1 MLRKLQFLWEKKPT
15 YLIFWVAQKCNFT
28 CDHCFNHEEN
38 KKNVRELDL
47 SEVQRIADSFGE
59 IKYLTLAGGEP
70 FINRDM
76 AQIAEIFI
84 KTNHLQHLN
93 IITNGW
99 YFDRIMSFCDF
110 ISEHYPNVY
119 TTLNL
124 SLDGPKPVHDKIRQ
138 KVGSF
143 DRCIEVIQALKAR
156 RYTNITVAV
165 NGVYNQAN
173 AATIEQ
179 FAHQI
184 IDDYQIPFAIN
195 LVRGETIQNE
205 ALRAIEIDHY
215 LKVARAILVKNKQL
229 IAGKGVAFEDLING
243 VQSVVLDIIEASVK
257 QQKRLAPC
265 QAGKKGIV
273 LTASGDIILCEIL
286 GTRLG
291 NIRDYDYDIMK
302 VLGTSESKS
311 EIEQIERTKCHC
323 TWECFQS
330 LNTVYAPKLYP
341 KVIKESF

>member
-1 MLRKLQFLWEKKPT
+1 M
-15 YLIFWVAQKCNFT
+15 
-28 CDHCFNHEEN
+28 H
-38 KKNVRELDL
+38 ELDL
-47 SEVQRIADSFGE
+47 GEIQKIAHSFGE

-76 AQIAEIFI
+76 TQIASIFI
-84 KTNHLQHLN
+84 KTNRLQHLN

-99 YFDRIMSFCDF
+99 YFDRIMSFCDY
-110 ISEHYPNVY
+110 ISEHHPHVY

-124 SLDGPKPVHDKIRQ
+124 SLDGPKSVHDQIRQ

-156 RYTNITVAV
+156 RYTNISVAV

-173 AATIEQ
+173 ATTIEK
-179 FAHQI
+179 FAHQM
-184 IDDYQIPFAIN
+184 IDEYQIPFAIN
-195 LVRGETIQNE
+195 LVRGESIQNE
-205 ALRAIEIDHY
+205 ALRAIDIDHY
-215 LKVARAILVKNKQL
+215 LEVARAILKKNKQL
-229 IAGKGVAFEDLING
+229 IKGKGVAFEDLING
-243 VQSVVLDIIEASVK
+243 VQSVVLDIIETSIK
-257 QQKRLAPC
+257 EQKRLAPC

-291 NIRDYDYDIMK
+291 NIRNYNYDIIK
-302 VLGTSESKS
+302 VLATSNSKS